1 MNDERSRFVATWK
14 LMLMVFVG
22 ALTLS
27 ASPVRAE
34 KKMQLDPYTMQE
46 VFCRFPFAQVVPL
59 DSLGAWGLLYADTYG
74 KIHLLKATEKGWK
87 LEWEVT
93 NLGAKIRKFFVRD
106 LDANGLMEVI
116 IATVDGR
123 ILVYSTDSYQNLWE
137 NLEDNFTVITAIEVA
152 SVDNDPQLELV
163 FIADSHL
170 YIVDG
175 LSKNRQWVSQRKFE
189 ASEMVIDNVDK
200 DEQPE
205 IILNSGIIIDSRF
218 LNIEVE
224 WDKPFGDRIILFDM
238 NNDGFSEIIGEFADY
253 SLRIFDVYA
262 RREVW

>member
-1 MNDERSRFVATWK
+1 MAARK
-14 LMLMVFVG
+14 LMLIAFVG
-22 ALTLS
+22 MLVLGAATVQ
-27 ASPVRAE
+27 AQP
-34 KKMQLDPYTMQE
+34 KMQLDPYTMQE

-74 KIHLLKATEKGWK
+74 KIHLLKATPRGWK

-93 NLGAKIRKFFVRD
+93 NLGAKIRKFFLRD
-106 LDANGLMEVI
+106 LDADGVMEVV

-123 ILVYSTDSYQNLWE
+123 ILVYSMDSYQNIWE
-137 NLEDNFTVITAIEVA
+137 NLEDNFTSISAIEVA
-152 SVDNDPQLELV
+152 NVDNDPQLEFV

-175 LSKNRQWVSQRKFE
+175 SSKSRQWVSQRAFE
-189 ASEMVIDNVDK
+189 ASEIVIDNVDK

-218 LNIEVE
+218 LTIEVE
-224 WDKPFGDRIILFDM
+224 WDKPFGDRIVLFDM
-238 NNDGFSEIIGEFADY
+238 NNDRFPEIIGEFADY

>member
-1 MNDERSRFVATWK
+1 MAVQKRVLIA
-14 LMLMVFVG
+14 FVG
-22 ALTLS
+22 MLVLCACS
-27 ASPVRAE
+27 VRAQT
-34 KKMQLDPYTMQE
+34 KMQLDPYTMQE

-74 KIHLLKATEKGWK
+74 KIHLLKATAKGWK

-93 NLGAKIRKFFVRD
+93 NLGAKIRKFFLRD
-106 LDANGLMEVI
+106 IDANGVMEVV

-123 ILVYSTDSYQNLWE
+123 IVVYSMDSYQNIWE
-137 NLEDNFTVITAIEVA
+137 NLEDNFTSLSAIEVA
-152 SVDNDPQLELV
+152 NVDNDPQVEFV

-175 LSKNRQWVSQRKFE
+175 SSKSRQWVSQRAFE
-189 ASEMVIDNVDK
+189 ASEIVIDNVDK

-205 IILNSGIIIDSRF
+205 IILNSGIILDSRF
-218 LNIEVE
+218 LNIEIE
-224 WDKPFGDRIILFDM
+224 WDKPFGDRIVLFDM
-238 NNDGFSEIIGEFADY
+238 NNDRFPEIIGEFADY

>member
-1 MNDERSRFVATWK
+1 MAARKFMLIALVGMLVLGAAT
-14 LMLMVFVG
+14 VQ
-22 ALTLS
+22 AQ
-27 ASPVRAE
+27 P
-34 KKMQLDPYTMQE
+34 KMQLDPYTMQE

-74 KIHLLKATEKGWK
+74 KIHLLKATPRGWK

-93 NLGAKIRKFFVRD
+93 NLGAKIRKFFLRD
-106 LDANGLMEVI
+106 LDADGVMEVV

-123 ILVYSTDSYQNLWE
+123 ILVYSMDSYQNIWE
-137 NLEDNFTVITAIEVA
+137 NLEDNFTSISAIEVA
-152 SVDNDPQLELV
+152 NVDNDPQLEFV

-175 LSKNRQWVSQRKFE
+175 SSKSRQWVSQRAFE
-189 ASEMVIDNVDK
+189 ASEIVIDNVDK

-205 IILNSGIIIDSRF
+205 IILNSGFIIDSRF
-218 LNIEVE
+218 LTIEVE
-224 WDKPFGDRIILFDM
+224 WVKSFGDRIILFDM
-238 NNDGFSEIIGEFADY
+238 NNDGYPEIIGEFADY